1 MREIG
6 HQVNSLLKSGS
17 RYSTACKHFTGEKSL
32 SHFVQ
37 NKNKFIE
44 PQEFIVGFDPDTE
57 KSDTIQYV
65 STFRILKL
73 LLLHEQVLREVLKR
87 TTEHTEDVIRSLMMV
102 RCGGSMLYL
111 LLMSLLIT

>member
-57 KSDTIQYV
+57 KATLF
-65 STFRILKL
+65 STFPLSEYSNYYFSMNRFFVRSSNELLNTLK
-73 LLLHEQVLREVLKR
+73 
-87 TTEHTEDVIRSLMMV
+87 M
-102 RCGGSMLYL
+102 
-111 LLMSLLIT
+111 